1 MTRLAPV
8 ALLAL
13 CACAAHPVPPAAIAP
28 VAPVVAAAAAPP
40 PAAPETEI
48 TEQGQEPAMTA
59 QDMQSFDAW
68 LAGFRVLAQAQGVR
82 AQTLDSAFAGLSPSA
97 RAIALDQAQPETR
110 ASYAGYLARRLTETK
125 VARGRR
131 AVLRAGDALATAQ
144 ARTGVPASLVAAIW
158 GMETDYGGFQGDFD
172 VVRALATL
180 AWEGRR
186 AALFGEELLVAL
198 KLLDEGRLTRADYR
212 GSWAGAYGMTQF
224 MPSTVRDYAIDAD
237 GDGTVR
243 LRESLAD
250 AMVSTANYLAQS
262 GWRAGQGWGAE
273 VTPPPMLDRAAL
285 ARTEA
290 APRCPRVFAAHS
302 RALPVGQ
309 WRALGLA
316 GIPAAWADDLPAVL
330 VEPDGAG
337 GPAYLTLPNYRAL
350 LQYNCSNFY
359 ALSVALLADRL
370 AQPEADPD
378 AQG

>member
-1 MTRLAPV
+1 MPPSPCWRCAP
-8 ALLAL
+8 APRTPCRPLQSPRRAGRRRRRR
-13 CACAAHPVPPAAIAP
+13 AA
-28 VAPVVAAAAAPP
+28 

-48 TEQGQEPAMTA
+48 TEQGQEAAMTA

-262 GWRAGQGWGAE
+262 GWRAGQGWGRRSRRRRCSTAGHSPAPKPRPAARGCSQR
-273 VTPPPMLDRAAL
+273 TAGRCRSASGARSGWPAFPPPGPTICRRCWSSRTARAA
-285 ARTEA
+285 RPT
-290 APRCPRVFAAHS
+290 
-302 RALPVGQ
+302 
-309 WRALGLA
+309 
-316 GIPAAWADDLPAVL
+316 
-330 VEPDGAG
+330 
-337 GPAYLTLPNYRAL
+337 
-350 LQYNCSNFY
+350 
-359 ALSVALLADRL
+359 
-370 AQPEADPD
+370 
-378 AQG
+378 